1 MNLSI
6 GQKITNVFLQDTY
19 IRKFISDYCLL
30 PLYLIKD
37 YHSVDGHISWA
48 RQDSTVILQICN
60 AHYYW
65 QKILIRV
72 C

>member
-1 MNLSI
+1 MNTGRVPDEWTDQKRMKHEYPKNMNLSI

-37 YHSVDGHISWA
+37 YHSVDGHIS
-48 RQDSTVILQICN
+48 
-60 AHYYW
+60 
-65 QKILIRV
+65 
-72 C
+72 